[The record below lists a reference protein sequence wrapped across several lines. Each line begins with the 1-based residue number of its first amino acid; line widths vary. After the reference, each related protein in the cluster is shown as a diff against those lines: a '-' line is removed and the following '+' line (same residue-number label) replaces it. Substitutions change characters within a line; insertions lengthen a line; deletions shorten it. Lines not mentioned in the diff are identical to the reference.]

1 MSRRQL
7 NTKCLV
13 VDNSTVPEKGNC
25 FSCRQIFVH
34 VSNTRK
40 RRVWDELCP
49 TERKIFSCRKLSSIS
64 FHWFSCRQLSKHGTH
79 LSMRIVF

>member
-13 VDNSTVPEKGNC
+13 VDNLTVLEKGNC

-34 VSNTRK
+34 VSTTRK
-40 RRVWDELCP
+40 HRVWDELCP
-49 TERKIFSCRKLSSIS
+49 TER
-64 FHWFSCRQLSKHGTH
+64 
-79 LSMRIVF
+79 